1 MKYVKWSLLLLH
13 AVSLSPW
20 KAFFLDILCDG
31 LKVEYARLAERDL
44 ALQLARS
51 SSERYVEPFFLI
63 GM

>member
-1 MKYVKWSLLLLH
+1 MKYSKWSLLLLYT
-13 AVSLSPW
+13 VSRSPW

-44 ALQLARS
+44 ALQLVRS